1 MVLFLLWLVLS
12 LVYGFKKNVINNN
25 ILFFDIKLVGDTM
38 KLDKWLFID
47 VIILMLFGLL
57 MIYSASSV
65 WAEYKF
71 GNSLHYSLYQG
82 IFIIISLFLI
92 VLLSKVN
99 PIFYYQNA
107 NKLLIIALTLL
118 ILVLIPGIGIVR
130 NGSRSWFGI
139 GGFGI
144 QPSEFAKLALII
156 FTSKYLEKSNKLL
169 KDYKKGVFPIL
180 GILLLVFGLIMLE
193 PDFGTGMILVISVIA
208 IMFVA
213 GVDMK
218 FFLILGILG
227 VIGIVFLIIIA
238 PYRMDRITSFIDPW
252 SDPLGTGF
260 QIIQSLYAIGPGGL
274 LGMGLFNSRQK
285 HFYLPEPQTDFIFS
299 IISEELGIL
308 GVIVV
313 VLLFIILLYRSF
325 KISLNCSNKFLKYL
339 SFGLTF
345 QIIIQTIMNLSVVI
359 GLIPV
364 TGVTLPFLSYGG
376 SSLLIS
382 SISVGIIL
390 SISKEEKL
398 M

>member
-1 MVLFLLWLVLS
+1 
-12 LVYGFKKNVINNN
+12 
-25 ILFFDIKLVGDTM
+25 M
-38 KLDKWLFID
+38 KFDKWLFID
-47 VIILMLFGLL
+47 VVILMLFGLL
-57 MIYSASSV
+57 MIYSASSI

-71 GNSLHYSLYQG
+71 GNSLHYVIYQG
-82 IFIIISLFLI
+82 SFIVISLFLI
-92 VLLSKVN
+92 IFLSKIK
-99 PIFYYQNA
+99 PSFYYQNA
-107 NKLLIIALTLL
+107 TKLLIISIVLL

-144 QPSEFAKLALII
+144 QPSEFAKLTLII
-156 FTSKYLEKSNKLL
+156 FTSKYLERSNKFL

-180 GILLLVFGLIMLE
+180 GILLFIFGLIMLE
-193 PDFGTGMILVISVIA
+193 PDFGTGMVLVVSVIA

-213 GVDMK
+213 GVNMK
-218 FFLILGILG
+218 FFFILGAVG
-227 VIGIVFLIIIA
+227 VVGIIVLVMIA

-299 IISEELGIL
+299 IISEELGVL
-308 GVIVV
+308 GVIIVV
-313 VLLFIILLYRSF
+313 SLFGILLYRSI
-325 KISLNCSNKFLKYL
+325 KISLKCEDKFMKYL

-345 QIIIQTIMNLSVVI
+345 QMIVQTIMNLAVVI

-382 SISVGIIL
+382 SISIGIIL
-390 SISKEEKL
+390 SISKNGG
-398 M
+398 